1 MLPPVEYPDNVD
13 FHIILNGPY
22 VKVKDFIDLDPNGN
36 RNDDDDEDD
45 ESEEESEEGESS
57 DVSN

>member
-22 VKVKDFIDLDPNGN
+22 VKVKDTSDWNPAAGN
-36 RNDDDDEDD
+36 DQMDSDDDDSDS
-45 ESEEESEEGESS
+45 SELSSEEGEQ
-57 DVSN
+57 